1 MSDRRLSNDRKS
13 ERRLPLPELGARK
26 PPLLIKRRSYLCGA
40 VLVSVLAGA
49 VEVDVLDMLELFFL
63 TWCFF
68 FAGFAA
74 VELIELPVV
83 EVAAGVLDE
92 LAAGWS
98 AAMAAP
104 PTNAD
109 NAMAETITFAVRI
122 EFSL

>member
-1 MSDRRLSNDRKS
+1 MIGKANGGCRCPWRRAQTAALNQ
-13 ERRLPLPELGARK
+13 
-26 PPLLIKRRSYLCGA
+26 RRSYLCGA

-49 VEVDVLDMLELFFL
+49 VEDDDAAALELFFL
-63 TWCFF
+63 WCAFLCV
-68 FAGFAA
+68 AGFAA
-74 VELIELPVV
+74 VELIEPPVV